1 MRLDR
6 TALAAVAWCVASSAA
21 LAQTADPAAVQQPI
35 KGADTMGDKG
45 RTGPDG
51 WSWAPQTRDQAPA
64 DKDGR
69 TAANGR
75 GAANSL
81 PGPNTA
87 AKLAPGDDPGAPA
100 ATDAHGPGTIDG
112 GAGRKP

>member
-1 MRLDR
+1 MRLHR
-6 TALAAVAWCVASSAA
+6 IALAAAAAAAAFSAA
-21 LAQTADPAAVQQPI
+21 AQTVDPKAVQQPI
-35 KGADTMGDKG
+35 KGSDATGDKG

-64 DKDGR
+64 DGSGQ
-69 TAANGR
+69 TAASGPR
-75 GAANSL
+75 DANSL

-100 ATDAHGPGTIDG
+100 ATDAHGPGTVD
-112 GAGRKP
+112 AASGRKP